1 MDILQTLDNIYFHQL
16 DIRFYPN
23 DVIQMP
29 YWIGS
34 VLRNRFLYIAEG
46 VYNEQGTS
54 LYTLLETLPLPITH
68 AYYKSLVG
76 GFPKGFLFDC
86 SALPGASGKF
96 RLEKE
101 HIYTFSLIII
111 GRCAD
116 YYPLFI
122 QTLQRMFSEGFGYP
136 ITPLTLV
143 DICENGGFQLY
154 NGNSDFLNQLSRPF
168 KLKFPIS
175 FQENEM
181 PITLHFKTPVNL
193 ISRVRKEKN
202 ENGYQSK
209 LNNFPS
215 FYQFMRSSLHRLLTL
230 NLLYVNS
237 DNTASPQ
244 LVSESI
250 EEFIRP
256 ATRAL
261 LLRADIRYE
270 KRYSTPRVN
279 ETNVYTMYGY
289 CGTLS
294 FDQVNS
300 RFLPLLTFNSYL
312 GIGNDINYGLGTFDV
327 KY

>member
-1 MDILQTLDNIYFHQL
+1 MDILQTLDEIYFHKL

-34 VLRNRFLYIAEG
+34 VLRNRFLYTAEG
-46 VYNEQGTS
+46 VCNEQGTS
-54 LYTLLETLPLPITH
+54 LYTLLNTLPLSENH
-68 AYYKSLVG
+68 AYYKSLIG

-86 SALPGASGKF
+86 STLPDVSGKV

-101 HIYTFSLIII
+101 HIYTFSLILI

-116 YYPLFI
+116 YYPLFV
-122 QTLQRMFSEGFGYP
+122 QTLQLMFSEGFGHP
-136 ITPLTLV
+136 MVSLTLI
-143 DICENGGFQLY
+143 DICENGDLLY
-154 NGNSDFLNQLSRPF
+154 SDNGGFLNPLSCPF
-168 KLKFPIS
+168 KIDFPIS
-175 FQENEM
+175 YQEKEM
-181 PITLHFKTPVNL
+181 PIMFHFKTPVNL
-193 ISRVRKEKN
+193 ISRVRNEKN

-215 FYQFMRSSLHRLLTL
+215 FYQFMRSSLHRLFTL

-237 DNTASPQ
+237 EFESTPK
-244 LVSESI
+244 LISESI
-250 EEFIRP
+250 EEFINP
-256 ATRAL
+256 ATRAIL
-261 LLRADIRYE
+261 LHADIRYE
-270 KRYSTPRVN
+270 KRYSTPRMN

-294 FDQVNS
+294 FDRIS
-300 RFLPLLTFNSYL
+300 SHFIPLLSFNSYL
-312 GIGNDINYGLGTFDV
+312 GIGNDINYGLGIFDL